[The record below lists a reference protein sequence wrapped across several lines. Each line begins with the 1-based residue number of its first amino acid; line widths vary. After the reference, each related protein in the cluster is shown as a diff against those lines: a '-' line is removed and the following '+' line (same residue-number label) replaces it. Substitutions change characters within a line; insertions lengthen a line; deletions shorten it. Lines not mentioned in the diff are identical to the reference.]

1 MDIRVSGHQVDVG
14 DAFPTHVETR
24 LQQLAE
30 KYFPRA
36 ISATVTLARD
46 ARGHGFRMDCQVYLR
61 QGVFLKAEASDFD
74 PYVAFN
80 FTAERLEKQ
89 LRRYKRRLKDHH
101 NGVER
106 DIVLSPAAHTVLQST
121 PEEQEVEEEH
131 PVIVAETQEHI
142 PEVSVS
148 DAVMLMDMR
157 QIPALLFRNAGNG
170 QLAMV
175 YRRTDGNIG
184 WVEPQSER
192 QPEPA

>member
-14 DAFPTHVETR
+14 EAFPAHVETR

-46 ARGHGFRMDCQVYLR
+46 ARGHGFRMDSQIYLR

-89 LRRYKRRLKDHH
+89 MRRYKRRLKDRH
-101 NGVER
+101 NGIER
-106 DIVLSPAAHTVLQST
+106 DIAVSPAALTVLQSM
-121 PEEQEVEEEH
+121 PEEQEAEEEH
-131 PVIVAETQEHI
+131 PVIVAETQEQI

-157 QIPALLFRNAGNG
+157 QTPALLFRNAGNG

-192 QPEPA
+192 QPEMA

>member
-1 MDIRVSGHQVDVG
+1 MEIRVSGHQVEVG
-14 DAFPTHVETR
+14 EAFPSHVETR
-24 LQQLAE
+24 LQQVVE

-46 ARGHGFRMDCQVYLR
+46 ARGHGFRVDCQVYLR

-89 LRRYKRRLKDHH
+89 MRRYKRRLKDHH
-101 NGVER
+101 NGIER
-106 DIVLSPAAHTVLQST
+106 DISVLPAALTVLQSS
-121 PEEQEVEEEH
+121 PEDGEIDEEH
-131 PVIVAETQEHI
+131 PVIVAETPEQI

-157 QIPALLFRNAGNG
+157 QTPALMFRNAGNG
-170 QLAMV
+170 QLSMV

-184 WVEPQSER
+184 WVEPQAER
-192 QPEPA
+192 QAQLA